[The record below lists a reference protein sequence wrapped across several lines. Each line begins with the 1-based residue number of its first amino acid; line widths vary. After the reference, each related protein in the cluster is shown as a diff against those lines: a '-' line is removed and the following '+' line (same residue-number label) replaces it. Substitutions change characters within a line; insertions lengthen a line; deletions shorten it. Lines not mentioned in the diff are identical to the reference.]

1 MYVQVNLIIFLV
13 TFVLYLYFYPRSQNQ
28 KRNNYP
34 SLKQIDK
41 ILIKYYERYFYKF
54 SSKGDYPKLKYVYD
68 EIRYYLSEEGISKDV
83 LEVYI
88 KSERMKN
95 TNLLTSIFSFVLTFT
110 GAKEF
115 DKLLNIGKKLTGF
128 YNQVQ
133 KVPFIN
139 SFINYLVTFWSDT
152 SKLVF
157 WGLVAIISFSFM
169 LFLCRV
175 ASQGLAV
182 KFSYNRQKYFIIKD
196 ILSSYEV
203 DGVYQNHNLCYNL
216 DYLDLYLTR
225 TELGYNMLIPKQF
238 RTDRTSLNYFFHWNM
253 EKVIIPLKRDDNKL
267 CCTFKM
273 VGERWLLDRA
283 IIEGEIVSGK
293 DLYLLK
299 LEDKEVSDKSLDDLK
314 IVFEMLF
321 KSADLMPLKKGI
333 FERMSKRILKLF
345 DGASKL
351 KKIMYGVFVAILLV
365 LSSFV
370 FTSLIV
376 ILIGTGIFYLL
387 IAGYLIWSISTWLLK
402 NYY

>member
-1 MYVQVNLIIFLV
+1 MYVRVNLTIFLV

-54 SSKGDYPKLKYVYD
+54 SSKDDYPKLKYVYD
-68 EIRYYLSEEGISKDV
+68 EIRYYLSEEEISKDV
-83 LEVYI
+83 LEGYI

-95 TNLLTSIFSFVLTFT
+95 TNLLTSIFSFVLTFI

-115 DKLLNIGKKLTGF
+115 DKLLNIGKKLTSF

-139 SFINYLVTFWSDT
+139 SFINYLVAFWSDT
-152 SKLVF
+152 SNLVF
-157 WGLVAIISFSFM
+157 WGLVAIISLSFM
-169 LFLCRV
+169 LFLYRV
-175 ASQGLAV
+175 ASQELAV
-182 KFSYNRQKYFIIKD
+182 EFSYNRQKYFIIKD

-225 TELGYNMLIPKQF
+225 SILGYKMWIPKRF
-238 RTDRTSLNYFFHWNM
+238 RTNRTAPNYFFYWNM
-253 EKVIIPLKRDDNKL
+253 EEVTIPLKRDESKL

-273 VGERWLLDRA
+273 VGERWHLDRA
-283 IIEGEIVSGK
+283 IIEGEIVLGK
-293 DLYLLK
+293 DQYLLK
-299 LEDKEVSDKSLDDLK
+299 VEDKEVSDKSLDDLK

-333 FERMSKRILKLF
+333 FERISKGILKLF
-345 DGASKL
+345 DGTSKL
-351 KKIMYGVFVAILLV
+351 KKIMYGVFGTILLV

-376 ILIGTGIFYLL
+376 ILIGTGIFYFL